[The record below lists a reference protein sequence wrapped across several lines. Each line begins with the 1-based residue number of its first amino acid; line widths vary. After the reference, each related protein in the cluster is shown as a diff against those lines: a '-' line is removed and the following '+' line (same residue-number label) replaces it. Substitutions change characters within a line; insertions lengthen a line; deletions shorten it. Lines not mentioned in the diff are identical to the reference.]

1 MKNALDEIKCFYFRH
16 QNKTDLK
23 TVNVSKLV
31 LTGLFVLF
39 AEIKIHCI
47 ERDAKLK
54 VTIRESWLYDLVVA
68 ILEIPNLCRRT
79 ELMHVI

>member
-16 QNKTDLK
+16 QNKTDLE

-31 LTGLFVLF
+31 STGLFVLF

-47 ERDAKLK
+47 ERDSIPIA
-54 VTIRESWLYDLVVA
+54 TIGESWLYDLVVA
-68 ILEIPNLCRRT
+68 ILEIPNLCRCT
-79 ELMHVI
+79 ELMYVI